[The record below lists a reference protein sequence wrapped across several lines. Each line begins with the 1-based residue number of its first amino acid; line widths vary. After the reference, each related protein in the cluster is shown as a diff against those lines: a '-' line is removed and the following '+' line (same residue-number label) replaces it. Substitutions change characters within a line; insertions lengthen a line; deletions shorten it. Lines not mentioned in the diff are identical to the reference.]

1 MDALTATY
9 RLRNIH
15 DEKERKLFKKRG
27 FAFCTFSGIFRYRSR
42 DGLISHSGLL
52 CIDIDHVGSHLQL
65 DDLRKRLIDD
75 VAMRGTMSEMAVQAL
90 LIAAAVVA
98 GVSIRQLNQY
108 LANKAFI
115 KKVAELRL
123 AIFSQLFNRRL
134 FEANDIHSGDVTSR
148 MAKDIDAVSETL
160 AVQLPQVVV
169 MTIQLVGAFLLMRWF
184 DSRLAWALI
193 LITPLAIII
202 GKYISHRLK
211 RITLSIREDES
222 RIMARIQESVELNVV
237 LRALQGERWMQDRVE
252 ELQDRQTANYI
263 RRSRFMVFSR
273 FALGCTFGLG
283 YMLAF
288 VWGAYGLRTG
298 AITFGVMTS
307 FLQLVGQIQQPILS
321 LLGAFPSIIYS
332 TASIDRLKEMEH
344 GEEKQ
349 SCDGEDITTRTLLG
363 IRMDNVTFR
372 YAKGDRE
379 VMSNFSHDFRPGT
392 KTAILGTTGA
402 GKTTLFRLILNF
414 IHPDS
419 GEVTFYG
426 NGFTHAADKS
436 MRKNVVFVPQG
447 NTLISGTIRNNLLMA
462 KPDASDEELHT
473 ALHTSCADFVFD
485 LPQGIDTVLSEHG
498 GGLSEGQ
505 AQRIAIARGL
515 LRPGAVFLLD
525 EISSAL
531 DEDTER
537 ELFSRLFAARP
548 STTIL
553 LITHRKKVASLC
565 DERLEI

>member
-1 MDALTATY
+1 MKYARWFIDNSRGI
-9 RLRNIH
+9 RLNILV
-15 DEKERKLFKKRG
+15 RIM
-27 FAFCTFSGIFRYRSR
+27 A
-42 DGLISHSGLL
+42 GLL
-52 CIDIDHVGSHLQL
+52 QTVLALCVVWLS
-65 DDLRKRLIDD
+65 KRLIDD
-75 VAMRGTMSEMAVQAL
+75 VALTGTMGEMAVQAL

-414 IHPDS
+414 IQPDS

-426 NGFTHAADKS
+426 NGFSHAADKS

-537 ELFSRLFAARP
+537 ELFSRLFTARP

-553 LITHRKKVASLC
+553 LITHRKKVAALC
-565 DERLEI
+565 DERLDIR

>member
-1 MDALTATY
+1 MKYARWFIDNSRGI
-9 RLRNIH
+9 RLNILV
-15 DEKERKLFKKRG
+15 RIM
-27 FAFCTFSGIFRYRSR
+27 A
-42 DGLISHSGLL
+42 GLL
-52 CIDIDHVGSHLQL
+52 QTVLALCVVWLS
-65 DDLRKRLIDD
+65 KRLIDD
-75 VAMRGTMSEMAVQAL
+75 VAMTGTMGEMAVQAL

-108 LANKAFI
+108 FANKAFI

-414 IHPDS
+414 IQSDS

-426 NGFTHAADKS
+426 NGFSHAADKS

>member
-1 MDALTATY
+1 MKYARWFIDNSRGI
-9 RLRNIH
+9 RLNILV
-15 DEKERKLFKKRG
+15 RIM
-27 FAFCTFSGIFRYRSR
+27 A
-42 DGLISHSGLL
+42 GLL
-52 CIDIDHVGSHLQL
+52 QTVLALCVVWLS
-65 DDLRKRLIDD
+65 KKLIDD

-349 SCDGEDITTRTLLG
+349 PCDGKDITTRTLLG

-414 IHPDS
+414 IQPDS

-553 LITHRKKVASLC
+553 LITHRKKVAALC

>member
-1 MDALTATY
+1 MNYARWFIDNSRGI
-9 RLRNIH
+9 RLNILV
-15 DEKERKLFKKRG
+15 RIM
-27 FAFCTFSGIFRYRSR
+27 A
-42 DGLISHSGLL
+42 GLL
-52 CIDIDHVGSHLQL
+52 QTVLALGVVWLS
-65 DDLRKRLIDD
+65 KRLIDD
-75 VAMRGTMSEMAVQAL
+75 VAMTGTMREMAIQAL

-98 GVSIRQLNQY
+98 GVGIRQLNQY

-123 AIFSQLFNRRL
+123 VLFSRLFNRRL
-134 FEANDIHSGDVTSR
+134 FEDNEIHSGDVTSR

-169 MTIQLVGAFLLMRWF
+169 MTIQLAGAFLLMRWF
-184 DSRLAWALI
+184 DSRLAWALV
-193 LITPLAIII
+193 LITPLAIVI
-202 GKYISHRLK
+202 GKYIAHRLK
-211 RITLSIREDES
+211 KITLSIREDES
-222 RIMARIQESVELNVV
+222 RIMARIQESVELNAV

-332 TASIDRLKEMEH
+332 TASIDRLKEMAQDE
-344 GEEKQ
+344 GKQ
-349 SCDGEDITTRTLLG
+349 TEDGENITTKELLG

-379 VMSNFSHDFRPGT
+379 VMSHFSHNFRPGS

-414 IHPDS
+414 IRPDS

-426 NGFTHAADKS
+426 DGFARAADKS
-436 MRKNVVFVPQG
+436 MRANVVFVPQG

-462 KPDASDEELHT
+462 KPDASDDELHT

-485 LPQGIDTVLSEHG
+485 LPQGLDTVLSEHG

-515 LRPGAVFLLD
+515 LRPGAVLLLD

-531 DEDTER
+531 DEDTEH
-537 ELFSRLFAARP
+537 ELFSRLLAARP
-548 STTIL
+548 DTTML
-553 LITHRKKVASLC
+553 LITHRKKVASIC
-565 DERLEI
+565 DERLLL

>member
-1 MDALTATY
+1 MKYARWFIDNSRGI
-9 RLRNIH
+9 RLNILV
-15 DEKERKLFKKRG
+15 RIM
-27 FAFCTFSGIFRYRSR
+27 A
-42 DGLISHSGLL
+42 GLL
-52 CIDIDHVGSHLQL
+52 QTGLALCVVWLS
-65 DDLRKRLIDD
+65 KKLIDD

-414 IHPDS
+414 IQPDS

-553 LITHRKKVASLC
+553 LITHRKKVAALC
-565 DERLEI
+565 DERLEL

>member
-1 MDALTATY
+1 MKYARWFIDNSRGI
-9 RLRNIH
+9 RLNIIV
-15 DEKERKLFKKRG
+15 RIM
-27 FAFCTFSGIFRYRSR
+27 A
-42 DGLISHSGLL
+42 GLL
-52 CIDIDHVGSHLQL
+52 QTVLALCVVWLS
-65 DDLRKRLIDD
+65 KRLIDD

-349 SCDGEDITTRTLLG
+349 PCDGEDITTRTLLG

-414 IHPDS
+414 IQPDS

-426 NGFTHAADKS
+426 NGFSHAADKS

-537 ELFSRLFAARP
+537 ELFSRIFAARP
-548 STTIL
+548 STTIR

>member
-1 MDALTATY
+1 MKYARWFIDNSRGI
-9 RLRNIH
+9 RLNILV
-15 DEKERKLFKKRG
+15 RIM
-27 FAFCTFSGIFRYRSR
+27 A
-42 DGLISHSGLL
+42 GLL
-52 CIDIDHVGSHLQL
+52 QTVLALCVVWLS
-65 DDLRKRLIDD
+65 KRLIDD

-90 LIAAAVVA
+90 LIVAAVVA

-414 IHPDS
+414 IQPDS

>member
-1 MDALTATY
+1 MKYARWFIDNSRGI
-9 RLRNIH
+9 RLNILV
-15 DEKERKLFKKRG
+15 RIM
-27 FAFCTFSGIFRYRSR
+27 A
-42 DGLISHSGLL
+42 GLL
-52 CIDIDHVGSHLQL
+52 QTVLALCVVWLS
-65 DDLRKRLIDD
+65 KRLIDD
-75 VAMRGTMSEMAVQAL
+75 VAMTGTMSEMAIQAL

-349 SCDGEDITTRTLLG
+349 PCDGEDITTRTLLG

-414 IHPDS
+414 IQPDS

>member
-1 MDALTATY
+1 MKYARWFIDNSRGI
-9 RLRNIH
+9 RLNIFV
-15 DEKERKLFKKRG
+15 RIM
-27 FAFCTFSGIFRYRSR
+27 A
-42 DGLISHSGLL
+42 GLL
-52 CIDIDHVGSHLQL
+52 QTGLALGVVWLS
-65 DDLRKRLIDD
+65 KRLIDD

-349 SCDGEDITTRTLLG
+349 PCDGEDITTRTLLG

-402 GKTTLFRLILNF
+402 GKTTIFRLILNF
-414 IHPDS
+414 IQPDS

-426 NGFTHAADKS
+426 NGFSHAADKS

-553 LITHRKKVASLC
+553 LITHRKKVAALC

>member
-1 MDALTATY
+1 MKYARWFIDNSRGI
-9 RLRNIH
+9 RLNILV
-15 DEKERKLFKKRG
+15 RIM
-27 FAFCTFSGIFRYRSR
+27 A
-42 DGLISHSGLL
+42 GLL
-52 CIDIDHVGSHLQL
+52 QTVLALCVVWLS
-65 DDLRKRLIDD
+65 KRLIDD
-75 VAMRGTMSEMAVQAL
+75 VAMTGTMSEMAIQAL
-90 LIAAAVVA
+90 LMAAAVVA

-349 SCDGEDITTRTLLG
+349 PCDGEDITTRTLLG

-414 IHPDS
+414 IQPDS

-426 NGFTHAADKS
+426 NGFNHAADKS

>member
-1 MDALTATY
+1 MKYARWFIENSRGI
-9 RLRNIH
+9 RLNILV
-15 DEKERKLFKKRG
+15 RIM
-27 FAFCTFSGIFRYRSR
+27 A
-42 DGLISHSGLL
+42 GLL
-52 CIDIDHVGSHLQL
+52 QTVLALCVVWLS
-65 DDLRKRLIDD
+65 KRLIDD
-75 VAMRGTMSEMAVQAL
+75 VAMTGTMGEMAIQAL

-349 SCDGEDITTRTLLG
+349 PYNGKDITTRTLLG

-414 IHPDS
+414 IQPDS

-426 NGFTHAADKS
+426 NGFNHAADKS
-436 MRKNVVFVPQG
+436 MRKNVVFLPQG

-553 LITHRKKVASLC
+553 LITHRKKVAALC

>member
-1 MDALTATY
+1 MKYARWFIDNSRGI
-9 RLRNIH
+9 RLNILV
-15 DEKERKLFKKRG
+15 RIM
-27 FAFCTFSGIFRYRSR
+27 A
-42 DGLISHSGLL
+42 GLL
-52 CIDIDHVGSHLQL
+52 QTGLALCVVWLS
-65 DDLRKRLIDD
+65 KRLIDD

-379 VMSNFSHDFRPGT
+379 VMSNFSHDFHPGT

-414 IHPDS
+414 IQPDS

-436 MRKNVVFVPQG
+436 LRKNVVFVPQG

-537 ELFSRLFAARP
+537 ALFSRLFATRP

>member
-1 MDALTATY
+1 MKYARWFIDNSRGI
-9 RLRNIH
+9 RLNILV
-15 DEKERKLFKKRG
+15 RIM
-27 FAFCTFSGIFRYRSR
+27 A
-42 DGLISHSGLL
+42 GLL
-52 CIDIDHVGSHLQL
+52 QTGLALCVVWLS
-65 DDLRKRLIDD
+65 KKLIDD

-90 LIAAAVVA
+90 LIAAAVVT

-349 SCDGEDITTRTLLG
+349 PCDGEDITTRTLLG

-402 GKTTLFRLILNF
+402 GKTTLFRLILN
-414 IHPDS
+414 IIQPDS

-426 NGFTHAADKS
+426 NGFSHAADKS

>member
-1 MDALTATY
+1 MKYARWFIDNSRGI
-9 RLRNIH
+9 RLNILV
-15 DEKERKLFKKRG
+15 RIM
-27 FAFCTFSGIFRYRSR
+27 A
-42 DGLISHSGLL
+42 GLL
-52 CIDIDHVGSHLQL
+52 QTVLALCVVWLS
-65 DDLRKRLIDD
+65 KRLIDD
-75 VAMRGTMSEMAVQAL
+75 VAMTGTMSEMAIQAL

-349 SCDGEDITTRTLLG
+349 PCDGEDITTRTLLG

-414 IHPDS
+414 IQPDS

-426 NGFTHAADKS
+426 NGFNHAADKS

-553 LITHRKKVASLC
+553 LITHRKKVAALC

>member
-1 MDALTATY
+1 MKYARWFIDNSRGI
-9 RLRNIH
+9 RLNILV
-15 DEKERKLFKKRG
+15 RIM
-27 FAFCTFSGIFRYRSR
+27 A
-42 DGLISHSGLL
+42 GLL
-52 CIDIDHVGSHLQL
+52 QTGLALCVVWLS
-65 DDLRKRLIDD
+65 KRLIDD
-75 VAMRGTMSEMAVQAL
+75 VAMTGTMGEMAVQAL

-134 FEANDIHSGDVTSR
+134 FEDNDIHSGDVTSR

-414 IHPDS
+414 IQPDS

-426 NGFTHAADKS
+426 NGFSHAADKS

-553 LITHRKKVASLC
+553 LITHRKKVAALC
-565 DERLEI
+565 DEHIEIR

>member
-1 MDALTATY
+1 MKYARWFIDNSRGI
-9 RLRNIH
+9 RLNILV
-15 DEKERKLFKKRG
+15 RIM
-27 FAFCTFSGIFRYRSR
+27 A
-42 DGLISHSGLL
+42 GLL
-52 CIDIDHVGSHLQL
+52 QTGLALCVVWLS
-65 DDLRKRLIDD
+65 KRLIDD

-134 FEANDIHSGDVTSR
+134 FEDNDIHSGDVTSR

-349 SCDGEDITTRTLLG
+349 PCDGEDITTRTLLG

-414 IHPDS
+414 IQPDS

>member
-1 MDALTATY
+1 MKYARWFIDNSRGI
-9 RLRNIH
+9 RLNILV
-15 DEKERKLFKKRG
+15 RIM
-27 FAFCTFSGIFRYRSR
+27 A
-42 DGLISHSGLL
+42 GLL
-52 CIDIDHVGSHLQL
+52 QTVLALCVVWLS
-65 DDLRKRLIDD
+65 KRLIDD
-75 VAMRGTMSEMAVQAL
+75 VAMTGTMGEMAVQAL

-414 IHPDS
+414 IQPDS

-426 NGFTHAADKS
+426 NGFSHAADKS
-436 MRKNVVFVPQG
+436 LRKNVVFVPQG

>member
-1 MDALTATY
+1 MKYARWFIDNSRGI
-9 RLRNIH
+9 RLNILV
-15 DEKERKLFKKRG
+15 RIM
-27 FAFCTFSGIFRYRSR
+27 A
-42 DGLISHSGLL
+42 GLL
-52 CIDIDHVGSHLQL
+52 QTVLALCVVWLS
-65 DDLRKRLIDD
+65 KRLIDD

-349 SCDGEDITTRTLLG
+349 SCDGEDITTRPLLG

-414 IHPDS
+414 IQPDS

-485 LPQGIDTVLSEHG
+485 LPQGIDMVLSEHG

>member
-1 MDALTATY
+1 MKYARWFIDNSRGIRLNILVRITA
-9 RLRNIH
+9 
-15 DEKERKLFKKRG
+15 
-27 FAFCTFSGIFRYRSR
+27 
-42 DGLISHSGLL
+42 GLL
-52 CIDIDHVGSHLQL
+52 QTGLALCVVWLS
-65 DDLRKRLIDD
+65 KRLIDN
-75 VAMRGTMSEMAVQAL
+75 VAMTGTMSEMAIQAL

-349 SCDGEDITTRTLLG
+349 PCDGEDITTRTLLG

-402 GKTTLFRLILNF
+402 GKTTLFRLILSF
-414 IHPDS
+414 IQPDS

-426 NGFTHAADKS
+426 NGFSHAADKS

-473 ALHTSCADFVFD
+473 TLHTSCADFVFD

>member
-1 MDALTATY
+1 MKYARWFIDNSRGI
-9 RLRNIH
+9 RLNILV
-15 DEKERKLFKKRG
+15 RIM
-27 FAFCTFSGIFRYRSR
+27 A
-42 DGLISHSGLL
+42 GLL
-52 CIDIDHVGSHLQL
+52 QTGLALCVVWLS
-65 DDLRKRLIDD
+65 KKLIDD

-349 SCDGEDITTRTLLG
+349 PCDGEDITTRTLLG

-414 IHPDS
+414 IQPDS

-426 NGFTHAADKS
+426 NGFSHAADKS

-565 DERLEI
+565 DERLPL

>member
-1 MDALTATY
+1 MKYARWFIDNSRGI
-9 RLRNIH
+9 RLNILV
-15 DEKERKLFKKRG
+15 RIM
-27 FAFCTFSGIFRYRSR
+27 A
-42 DGLISHSGLL
+42 GLL
-52 CIDIDHVGSHLQL
+52 QTGLALCVVWLS
-65 DDLRKRLIDD
+65 KRLIDD

-414 IHPDS
+414 IQPDS

-537 ELFSRLFAARP
+537 ELFSRLFATRP

-565 DERLEI
+565 DECLEI

>member
-1 MDALTATY
+1 MKYARWFIDNSRGI
-9 RLRNIH
+9 RLNILV
-15 DEKERKLFKKRG
+15 RIM
-27 FAFCTFSGIFRYRSR
+27 A
-42 DGLISHSGLL
+42 GLL
-52 CIDIDHVGSHLQL
+52 QTVLALCVVWLS
-65 DDLRKRLIDD
+65 KRLIDD
-75 VAMRGTMSEMAVQAL
+75 VALTGTMSEMAIQAL

-349 SCDGEDITTRTLLG
+349 PCDGEDITTRTMLG

-414 IHPDS
+414 IQPDS

-426 NGFTHAADKS
+426 NGFNHSADKS

-485 LPQGIDTVLSEHG
+485 LPQGINTVLSEHG

-553 LITHRKKVASLC
+553 LITHRKKVAALC

>member
-1 MDALTATY
+1 MKYARWFIDNSRGI
-9 RLRNIH
+9 RLNILV
-15 DEKERKLFKKRG
+15 RIM
-27 FAFCTFSGIFRYRSR
+27 A
-42 DGLISHSGLL
+42 GLL
-52 CIDIDHVGSHLQL
+52 QTGLALCVVWLS
-65 DDLRKRLIDD
+65 KRLIDD

-134 FEANDIHSGDVTSR
+134 FEDNDIHSGDVTSR

-414 IHPDS
+414 IQPDS

>member
-1 MDALTATY
+1 MKYARWFIDNSRGI
-9 RLRNIH
+9 RLNILV
-15 DEKERKLFKKRG
+15 RIM
-27 FAFCTFSGIFRYRSR
+27 A
-42 DGLISHSGLL
+42 GLL
-52 CIDIDHVGSHLQL
+52 QTVLALCVVWLS
-65 DDLRKRLIDD
+65 KRLIDD
-75 VAMRGTMSEMAVQAL
+75 IAMTGTMGEMAIQAL

-414 IHPDS
+414 IQPDS

-553 LITHRKKVASLC
+553 LITHRKKVAALC

>member
-1 MDALTATY
+1 MKYARWFIDNSRGI
-9 RLRNIH
+9 RLNILV
-15 DEKERKLFKKRG
+15 RIM
-27 FAFCTFSGIFRYRSR
+27 A
-42 DGLISHSGLL
+42 GLL
-52 CIDIDHVGSHLQL
+52 QTVLALCVVWLS
-65 DDLRKRLIDD
+65 KRLIDD

-414 IHPDS
+414 IQPDS

-426 NGFTHAADKS
+426 NGFSHAADKS

>member
-1 MDALTATY
+1 MKYARWFIDNSRGIRLNILVRITA
-9 RLRNIH
+9 
-15 DEKERKLFKKRG
+15 
-27 FAFCTFSGIFRYRSR
+27 
-42 DGLISHSGLL
+42 GLL
-52 CIDIDHVGSHLQL
+52 QTVLALCVVWLS
-65 DDLRKRLIDD
+65 KRLIDD
-75 VAMRGTMSEMAVQAL
+75 VAMTGTMGEMAIQAL

-349 SCDGEDITTRTLLG
+349 PCGGEDITTRTLLG

-414 IHPDS
+414 IQPDS

-426 NGFTHAADKS
+426 NGFNHAADKS

>member
-1 MDALTATY
+1 MKYARWFIDNSRGI
-9 RLRNIH
+9 RLNILV
-15 DEKERKLFKKRG
+15 RIM
-27 FAFCTFSGIFRYRSR
+27 A
-42 DGLISHSGLL
+42 GLL
-52 CIDIDHVGSHLQL
+52 QTVLALCVVWLS
-65 DDLRKRLIDD
+65 KRLIDD
-75 VAMRGTMSEMAVQAL
+75 VAMTGTMGEMAVQAL

-349 SCDGEDITTRTLLG
+349 PCDGEDITTRTLLG

-414 IHPDS
+414 IQPDS

-426 NGFTHAADKS
+426 NGFSHAADKS

-553 LITHRKKVASLC
+553 LITHRKKVAALC

>member
-1 MDALTATY
+1 MKYARWFIDNSRGI
-9 RLRNIH
+9 RLNILV
-15 DEKERKLFKKRG
+15 RIM
-27 FAFCTFSGIFRYRSR
+27 A
-42 DGLISHSGLL
+42 GLL
-52 CIDIDHVGSHLQL
+52 QTGLALCVVWLS
-65 DDLRKRLIDD
+65 KRLIDD
-75 VAMRGTMSEMAVQAL
+75 VAMRGTMGEMAVQAL

-344 GEEKQ
+344 GDEKQ

-414 IHPDS
+414 IQPDS

>member
-1 MDALTATY
+1 MKYARWFIDNSRGI
-9 RLRNIH
+9 RLNILV
-15 DEKERKLFKKRG
+15 RIM
-27 FAFCTFSGIFRYRSR
+27 A
-42 DGLISHSGLL
+42 GLL
-52 CIDIDHVGSHLQL
+52 QTGLALCVVWLS
-65 DDLRKRLIDD
+65 KRLIDD
-75 VAMRGTMSEMAVQAL
+75 VAMTGTMGEMAMQAL

-349 SCDGEDITTRTLLG
+349 PCDGEDITTRTLLG

-414 IHPDS
+414 IQPDS

-426 NGFTHAADKS
+426 NGFSHAADKS

>member
-1 MDALTATY
+1 MKYARWFIDNSRGI
-9 RLRNIH
+9 RLNIIV
-15 DEKERKLFKKRG
+15 RIM
-27 FAFCTFSGIFRYRSR
+27 A
-42 DGLISHSGLL
+42 GLL
-52 CIDIDHVGSHLQL
+52 QTVLALCVVWLS
-65 DDLRKRLIDD
+65 KRLIDD

-90 LIAAAVVA
+90 LIVAAVVA

-349 SCDGEDITTRTLLG
+349 PCDGKDITTRTLLG

-414 IHPDS
+414 IQPDS

-426 NGFTHAADKS
+426 NGFNHAADKS

>member
-1 MDALTATY
+1 MKYARWFIDNSRGI
-9 RLRNIH
+9 RLNILV
-15 DEKERKLFKKRG
+15 RIM
-27 FAFCTFSGIFRYRSR
+27 A
-42 DGLISHSGLL
+42 GLL
-52 CIDIDHVGSHLQL
+52 QTVLALCVVWLS
-65 DDLRKRLIDD
+65 KRLIDD
-75 VAMRGTMSEMAVQAL
+75 VAMTGTMGEMAVQAL

-349 SCDGEDITTRTLLG
+349 PCGGEDITTRTLLG

-414 IHPDS
+414 IQSDS

>member
-1 MDALTATY
+1 MKYARWFIDNSRGI
-9 RLRNIH
+9 RLNILV
-15 DEKERKLFKKRG
+15 RIM
-27 FAFCTFSGIFRYRSR
+27 A
-42 DGLISHSGLL
+42 GLL
-52 CIDIDHVGSHLQL
+52 QTGLALCVVWLS
-65 DDLRKRLIDD
+65 KRLIDD
-75 VAMRGTMSEMAVQAL
+75 VAMTGTMSEMAVQAL

-349 SCDGEDITTRTLLG
+349 PCDGEDITTRTLLG
-363 IRMDNVTFR
+363 IRMDKVTFR

-402 GKTTLFRLILNF
+402 GKTTLFRLILN
-414 IHPDS
+414 IIQPDS

-426 NGFTHAADKS
+426 NGFSHAADKS

-537 ELFSRLFAARP
+537 ELFSRLFASRP

>member
-1 MDALTATY
+1 MKYARWFIDNSRGI
-9 RLRNIH
+9 RLNILV
-15 DEKERKLFKKRG
+15 RIM
-27 FAFCTFSGIFRYRSR
+27 A
-42 DGLISHSGLL
+42 GLL
-52 CIDIDHVGSHLQL
+52 QTGLALCVVWLS
-65 DDLRKRLIDD
+65 KRLIDD

-123 AIFSQLFNRRL
+123 TIFSQLFNRRL

-193 LITPLAIII
+193 LITPLVIII

-414 IHPDS
+414 IQPDS

>member
-1 MDALTATY
+1 MKYARWFIDNSRGI
-9 RLRNIH
+9 RLNILV
-15 DEKERKLFKKRG
+15 RIM
-27 FAFCTFSGIFRYRSR
+27 A
-42 DGLISHSGLL
+42 GLL
-52 CIDIDHVGSHLQL
+52 QTVLALCVVWLS
-65 DDLRKRLIDD
+65 KRLIDD
-75 VAMRGTMSEMAVQAL
+75 VALTGTMSEMAIQAL

-349 SCDGEDITTRTLLG
+349 PCDGEDITTRTLLG

-414 IHPDS
+414 IQPDS

-426 NGFTHAADKS
+426 NGFNHAADKS

-553 LITHRKKVASLC
+553 LITHRKKVAALC
-565 DERLEI
+565 DERLKI

>member
-1 MDALTATY
+1 MKYARWFIDNSRGI
-9 RLRNIH
+9 RLNIIV
-15 DEKERKLFKKRG
+15 RIM
-27 FAFCTFSGIFRYRSR
+27 A
-42 DGLISHSGLL
+42 GLL
-52 CIDIDHVGSHLQL
+52 QTVLALCVVWLS
-65 DDLRKRLIDD
+65 KRLIDD
-75 VAMRGTMSEMAVQAL
+75 VAMRGTMSEMAIQAL

-349 SCDGEDITTRTLLG
+349 PYDGKDITTRTLLG

-414 IHPDS
+414 IQPDS

-426 NGFTHAADKS
+426 NGFNHAADKS

-537 ELFSRLFAARP
+537 DLFSRLFAARP

-553 LITHRKKVASLC
+553 LITHRKKVAALC
-565 DERLEI
+565 DERLKI

>member
-1 MDALTATY
+1 MKYARWFIDNSRGI
-9 RLRNIH
+9 RLNILV
-15 DEKERKLFKKRG
+15 RIM
-27 FAFCTFSGIFRYRSR
+27 A
-42 DGLISHSGLL
+42 GLL
-52 CIDIDHVGSHLQL
+52 QTGLALCVVWLS
-65 DDLRKRLIDD
+65 KRLIDD

-123 AIFSQLFNRRL
+123 TIFSQLFNRRL

-414 IHPDS
+414 IQPDS

-426 NGFTHAADKS
+426 NGFSHAADKS

-515 LRPGAVFLLD
+515 LRPGVVFLLD

>member
-1 MDALTATY
+1 MKYARWFIDNSRGI
-9 RLRNIH
+9 RLNILV
-15 DEKERKLFKKRG
+15 RIM
-27 FAFCTFSGIFRYRSR
+27 A
-42 DGLISHSGLL
+42 GLL
-52 CIDIDHVGSHLQL
+52 QTGLALCVVWLS
-65 DDLRKRLIDD
+65 KRLIDD
-75 VAMRGTMSEMAVQAL
+75 VAMTGTMGEMAVQAL

-184 DSRLAWALI
+184 DNRLAWALI

-349 SCDGEDITTRTLLG
+349 PCDGEDITTRTLLG

-414 IHPDS
+414 IQPDS

-426 NGFTHAADKS
+426 NGFNHAADKS

-462 KPDASDEELHT
+462 KTDASDEELHT

-553 LITHRKKVASLC
+553 LITHRKKVAALC

>member
-1 MDALTATY
+1 MKYARWFIDNSRGI
-9 RLRNIH
+9 RLNILV
-15 DEKERKLFKKRG
+15 RIM
-27 FAFCTFSGIFRYRSR
+27 A
-42 DGLISHSGLL
+42 GLL
-52 CIDIDHVGSHLQL
+52 QTVLALCVVWLS
-65 DDLRKRLIDD
+65 KRLIDD
-75 VAMRGTMSEMAVQAL
+75 VAMTGTMSEMAIQAL

-414 IHPDS
+414 IQPDS

-426 NGFTHAADKS
+426 NGFSHAADKS